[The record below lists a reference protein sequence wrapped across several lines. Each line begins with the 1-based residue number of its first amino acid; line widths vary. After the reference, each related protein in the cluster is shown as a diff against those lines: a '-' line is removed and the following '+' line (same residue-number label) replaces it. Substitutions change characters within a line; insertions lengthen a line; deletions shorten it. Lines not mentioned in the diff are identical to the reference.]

1 MTILFFEASC
11 AIEARDFDRAIFLL
25 EQSQKLS
32 DDWEA
37 SRSWLMVRYYLAYV
51 YIQVGREE
59 DALNL
64 IRQTV
69 ERAGFIPGSGDSYND
84 ALINS
89 AQIYALMSHYED
101 SIMNLDIYI
110 ERFNHGIG
118 AKGALTLRGQMYLNI
133 YEWDKSLDDYNLALE
148 LDPDYAEAYF
158 QRGLLYY
165 SILQT
170 GQELREEA
178 LTDFETYLDLAPD
191 GPHATEA
198 RRYIETIEAAL
209 AALNE

>member
-1 MTILFFEASC
+1 
-11 AIEARDFDRAIFLL
+11 
-25 EQSQKLS
+25 
-32 DDWEA
+32 
-37 SRSWLMVRYYLAYV
+37 MVRYYLAYV

-64 IRQTV
+64 IRDAV
-69 ERAGFIPGSGDSYND
+69 ERASFIPSSGDSYND

-89 AQIYALMSHYED
+89 AQIYALMSRYED

-118 AKGALTLRGQMYLNI
+118 RKRSINPARQMYLNI
-133 YEWDKSLDDYNLALE
+133 YEWDQSLEDYNLALE

-170 GQELREEA
+170 ARNCAKRRWPTLQPI
-178 LTDFETYLDLAPD
+178 LTSPPD
-191 GPHATEA
+191 GPHADEA
-198 RRYIETIEAAL
+198 HRYIETIEAAL
-209 AALNE
+209 AALEND